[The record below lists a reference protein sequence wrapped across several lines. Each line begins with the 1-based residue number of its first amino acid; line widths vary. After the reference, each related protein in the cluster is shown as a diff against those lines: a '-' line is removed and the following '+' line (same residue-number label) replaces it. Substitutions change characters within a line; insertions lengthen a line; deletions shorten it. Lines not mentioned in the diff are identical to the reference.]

1 MYNMENSNSFF
12 DFDREVSLLNKYF
25 LQGVK
30 ESYPIVLGYI
40 PIGIAFGVLAS
51 SIGISPLGVLFI
63 SLVLFA
69 GSAQFILVTML
80 ASFASGI
87 SIVFTIFIVNF
98 RHFLMS
104 SAYSKYFKNDQLGVL
119 AFLSFF
125 ITDESFAIGINK
137 AKYKNEEFNKSYLF
151 GVELSG
157 YFTWAIVTTLGA
169 FAGNLIKDFSAF
181 GLDFALPAM
190 FIGLLALLIKNKKD
204 LLVCAI
210 AGVLSV
216 LLSLTFLSG
225 FTVIIAALVAAM
237 ILVGGKDDKQYE

>member
-1 MYNMENSNSFF
+1 MK
-12 DFDREVSLLNKYF
+12 LNKYF
-25 LQGVK
+25 LNGIK
-30 ESYPIVLGYI
+30 ESYPIILGYI

-63 SLVLFA
+63 SLILFA

-80 ASFASGI
+80 ASIASGI
-87 SIVFTIFIVNF
+87 SIVLTIFIVNF

-104 SAYSKYFKNDQLGVL
+104 SAYSKYFKNEKLGIL

-137 AKYKNEEFNKSYLF
+137 AKYENEEFNKRYLL

-169 FAGNLIKDFSAF
+169 LAGNLINDFSAL

-204 LLVCAI
+204 LLVCVI
-210 AGVLSV
+210 AGILSL
-216 LLSLTFLSG
+216 LLSLTALSS
-225 FTVIIAALVAAM
+225 FAVIIGSLVAAVIM
-237 ILVGGKDDKQYE
+237 VGGGTDDKLYE